1 MRIKEVCERTGLTDR
16 AIRVYMES
24 GLISPKQEYN
34 YMGRRSISFC
44 EEDIRVL
51 EDVATLRQAGFSIA
65 DIARLQS
72 SPEHIP
78 ELVICHCQR
87 LTEEMETRQR
97 ILDTLL
103 GYDIDRHGDYH
114 TLANEIRHSASSK
127 NIPKEDFGMN
137 LKDVKNMIRRRIPAL
152 ISLLLLVFSLC
163 QIGSLVARV
172 AFADVH
178 LSSGGGYTL
187 LYHWSPSAWGE
198 HAWILLTVAALLCGV
213 IALVISLAG
222 GRRYWMLISAGFCA
236 VTVLLLLAMPAA
248 DAGRIHLFEFVA
260 YRKLFGNTFLYSTNN
275 PPSLLIKSIKYI
287 PIVLGAILSCVGYT
301 VDTMWVEEKTKK

>member
-65 DIARLQS
+65 DILELQT

-78 ELVICHCQR
+78 EIVACHRQR
-87 LTEEMETRQR
+87 LTEEMETKQR

-103 GYDIDRHGDYH
+103 KYDVDRYGDYH
-114 TLANEIRHSASSK
+114 MLATVIRYSASSK

-137 LKDVKNMIRRRIPAL
+137 LKDVKNMMRKRIPAL
-152 ISLLLLVFSLC
+152 VSLLLLVLSLC
-163 QIGSLVARV
+163 QIGSLVIRT

-198 HAWILLTVAALLCGV
+198 HTVILLIVAALLCGV

-236 VTVLLLLAMPAA
+236 VSALMLLAMPAA
-248 DAGRIHLFEFVA
+248 DAGRIYLFEFVA
-260 YRKLFGNTFLYSTNN
+260 YRKLFQDAFFYSTNDL
-275 PPSLLIKSIKYI
+275 SSFWIKLIKYI
-287 PIVLGAILSCVGYT
+287 PIMISAILSCIGFS
-301 VDTMWVEEKTKK
+301 VDTAWMEEETKK